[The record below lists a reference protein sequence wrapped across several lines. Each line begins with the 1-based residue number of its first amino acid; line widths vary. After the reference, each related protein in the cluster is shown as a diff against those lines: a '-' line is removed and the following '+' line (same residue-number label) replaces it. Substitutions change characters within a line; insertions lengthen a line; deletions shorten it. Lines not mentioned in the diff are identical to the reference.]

1 MKNIKHTIILLL
13 ALSLMTGVVSAQA
26 PEAAG
31 KVLDEACR
39 QAAKEKKNV
48 MIVFHAS
55 WCGWCKKFE
64 ASVNDPSCRD
74 YFNRSFIIKYLTVLE
89 SKDKKQLEN
98 PGANEMFE
106 QNGGKGG
113 GIPYF
118 LIYDSTGKLLAD
130 SKMEVKAANGEV
142 KRSNMGC
149 PAADAEIA
157 AFIDILR
164 KASKV
169 NATEAEAITKRF
181 AQNKN

>member
-1 MKNIKHTIILLL
+1 MKNTKLGIIALLL
-13 ALSLMTGVVSAQA
+13 LSLAAGAVSAQA
-26 PEAAG
+26 PETAAR
-31 KVLDEACR
+31 VLDDACR

-64 ASVNDPSCRD
+64 ASVNDPSCKD
-74 YFNRSFIIKYLTVLE
+74 YFDRSYVIKYLTVLE

-118 LIYDSTGKLLAD
+118 LVYDKNGKLLAD
-130 SKMEVKAANGEV
+130 SKMNVTAPGGEV

-149 PAADAEIA
+149 PAADEEIA
-157 AFIDILR
+157 AFVDIL
-164 KASKV
+164 KKTSKIKPSDI
-169 NATEAEAITKRF
+169 EAITKRF
-181 AQNKN
+181 RQNKN